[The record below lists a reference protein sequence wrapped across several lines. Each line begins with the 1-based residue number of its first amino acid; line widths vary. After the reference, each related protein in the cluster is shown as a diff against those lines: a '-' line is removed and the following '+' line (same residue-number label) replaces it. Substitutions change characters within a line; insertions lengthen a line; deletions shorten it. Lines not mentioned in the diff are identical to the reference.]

1 MNTHSPLPKLT
12 AKELSEAEE
21 LLAGGRHKALSKARY
36 FASVIYKIVP
46 RAVDATPAMF
56 TASVTERGIMLWCP
70 HFLLGKL
77 PSDWFEDSKAPP
89 RLTPE
94 NVGALWLHESL
105 HLINAHA
112 SRRGSRQPQIYNMA
126 GDLAINPSVRE
137 IGLPLPGKGLWPADF
152 GWPENET
159 ADEYYARLEKLA
171 QQGPCA
177 NGAEGDGGTLKSGKS
192 RGKGASGK
200 DGKDGHGSGGQKAPQ
215 PGQGWCGSCAGHAV
229 PNEPG
234 DGDAEGRTE
243 TEIERAARE
252 FAEAVR
258 AETQRGRGSVP
269 LGVLRAADEL
279 LKPPKIPWQKKL
291 GALTR
296 RAVAWAA
303 GAVDHRYD
311 APSRRQAAL
320 GFGAGVPVLGRLRAP
335 VPRVAVAIDTSGS
348 MGDEEL
354 SRAVAETVGVAKA
367 VGAHVDMYSCDA
379 AVHAAAPVK
388 SFADVKRNL
397 RGGGGT
403 YFQPVLD
410 ALARARNKPDVLIYI
425 TDGGNFDTPKAPRGM
440 RVVWVLVGKHRCRPH
455 GVDFGEFVEVDED

>member
-1 MNTHSPLPKLT
+1 MHAHSPLPKLT
-12 AKELSEAEE
+12 AEEMSKAEE

-36 FASVIYKIVP
+36 FASIIYKIVP
-46 RAVDATPAMF
+46 RAIDATPAMF
-56 TASVTERGIMLWCP
+56 TAGVTERGIMLWCP
-70 HFLLGKL
+70 HFLLGQL
-77 PSDWFEDSKAPP
+77 PGDWFEDGKAPP
-89 RLTPE
+89 RLSPE

-112 SRRGSRQPQIYNMA
+112 SRRGSRDPQVFNMA

-171 QQGPCA
+171 QQSSGVD
-177 NGAEGDGGTLKSGKS
+177 GAGEDGTPKPGKS
-192 RGKGASGK
+192 RGKGTPGK
-200 DGKDGHGSGGQKAPQ
+200 VGQGTGVQKAPQ

-229 PNEPG
+229 PDEPG
-234 DGDAEGRTE
+234 EGDAEGRTE
-243 TEIERAARE
+243 AEIERAARE

-258 AETQRGRGSVP
+258 AEAQRGCGSIP

-279 LKPPKIPWQKKL
+279 LKPPKVPWRKKL
-291 GALTR
+291 GSLTR

-335 VPRVAVAIDTSGS
+335 VPRVAVAVDTSGS

-367 VGAHVDMYSCDA
+367 VGAQVDMYSCDA

-403 YFQPVLD
+403 YFQPVFD
-410 ALARARNKPDVLIYI
+410 ALEKARNRPDVLIFL
-425 TDGGNFDTPKAPRGM
+425 TDGGNFDEPKAPRNM